1 MYYYYIRSYQHHYIK
16 EVSLEDFLT
25 FEADDCNYVMMSA
38 IPLEER
44 VLEEEFSY

>member
-16 EVSLEDFLT
+16 EISFEDFLR

-38 IPLEER
+38 IPLELI
-44 VLEEEFSY
+44 LEEEFSY